1 MSDHWN
7 TLASRRRFLRF
18 VAGSP
23 LVALAGSADNLFET
37 RPTRGARPA
46 PAVPAPDNL
55 TQDPHVITSPGEA
68 LNVLEFE
75 PVARKN
81 LPPAH
86 YGHLATGVDDDATL
100 RANREGF
107 AKFQLRA
114 RRLVDV
120 SHLDASVQL
129 FGKTWETP
137 IVLAP
142 TSGQKAFHPTGE
154 LGVARAARS
163 KRHLQILST
172 NTLTPVEAVNEA
184 RGEPVWYQ
192 LYPTSDWSVTRAI
205 VKRVEAAGCRVV
217 VLTVDLRGIT
227 NRETSLKSRRGDTRR
242 CADCHT
248 EGFSFPGRVRQMP
261 MFDRLDL
268 SRGVDIYPPLSL
280 TPTYLKRLKDTT
292 SMKLVVKG
300 LVTAEDTA
308 VALEQGVDG
317 IIVSNHGGRAEDSGR
332 STIESLAEVLE
343 AARGRVPVLVDGGF
357 RRGTDILKAMALGA
371 SAICIGRP
379 YLWGLAAFGQAG
391 VEAVLDILRR
401 ELQII
406 MRQVG
411 LPTLADITQM
421 RVVERVK

>member
-1 MSDHWN
+1 MSDQWN

-23 LVALAGSADNLFET
+23 LVALAGSADNLLET
-37 RPTRGARPA
+37 RLARGTRPA
-46 PAVPAPDNL
+46 PAVPVRDNPTQAPHL
-55 TQDPHVITSPGEA
+55 ITSPGEA
-68 LNVLEFE
+68 LNVMEFE

-86 YGHLATGVDDDATL
+86 YGYLATGVDDDGTV

-107 AKFQLRA
+107 TKFQLRA

-120 SHLDASVQL
+120 SHLDTSVQL
-129 FGKTWETP
+129 FGTTWETP

-154 LGVARAARS
+154 LGVARAARA
-163 KRHLQILST
+163 KRHLQLLST
-172 NTLTPVEAVNEA
+172 LTSAPVEAVIEA

-192 LYPTSDWSVTRAI
+192 LYPTSDWNVTRAI
-205 VKRVEAAGCRVV
+205 VRRVEAAGCPVL
-217 VLTVDLRGIT
+217 VLTVDLRGAT
-227 NRETSLKSRRGDTRR
+227 NRETLSKSRRVDTRR

-248 EGFSFPGRVRQMP
+248 DGFAFPGAFRKRP
-261 MFDRLDL
+261 MFASLDL
-268 SRGVDIYPPLSL
+268 TRAVGIVPPLSL
-280 TPTYLKRLKDTT
+280 TPDYLKRLQDTT

-300 LVTAEDTA
+300 IVTAEDTTA
-308 VALEQGVDG
+308 ALEQGVDG

-332 STIESLAEVLE
+332 STIESLTEVLE

-379 YLWGLAAFGQAG
+379 YLWGLAAFGQTG

-401 ELQII
+401 ELQTI

-411 LPTLADITQM
+411 MPTLADVTQK